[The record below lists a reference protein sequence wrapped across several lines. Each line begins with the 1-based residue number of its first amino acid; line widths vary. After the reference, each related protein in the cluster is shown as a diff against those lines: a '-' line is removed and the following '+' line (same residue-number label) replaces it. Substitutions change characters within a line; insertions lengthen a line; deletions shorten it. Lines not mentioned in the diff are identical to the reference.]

1 MPDWMYVVMICIGV
15 IGVSAIFAWFL
26 VSILGEIFETIAL
39 SDFSKDFKDTVKHS
53 TPTWDDIK
61 EIASSRGLTQSK
73 IQNTIRKYHREIMAG
88 REVDLSPHK
97 ELIKGYINQYKND
110 EPFEGLPSEI
120 RIHLERLR
128 DQTNGN
134 NHLLEPLTSQIKD
147 LLTINEKEKRHQKY
161 YTIGGFF
168 IGLAGFAFALYT
180 SLIQPQIALSNKEQL
195 TPQIEITSK
204 SLQSATK
211 TEIK

>member
-180 SLIQPQIALSNKEQL
+180 SLIQPQIALSNKEQP
-195 TPQIEITSK
+195 TPQIEITSN